1 MNVNDIVYLK
11 SEKEKLMI
19 TWIVGVT
26 KDPKIPFDVDEIMKK
41 NPTYQS
47 GDIAIKYDKDKKA
60 TIPVKCLI
68 EDLNNLIPATNQGLS
83 VGNVVKHKL
92 TDKEMTIT
100 WIIGQINESS
110 SPMDFNK
117 MSKVQGF
124 EDGDIVCGFF
134 DKKEYKTEIIKKGEV
149 EKIFE

>member
-1 MNVNDIVYLK
+1 MVSWV
-11 SEKEKLMI
+11 
-19 TWIVGVT
+19 VGVT
-26 KDPKIPFDVDEIMKK
+26 KDPKIPFDINEIMKK

-47 GDIAIKYDKDKKA
+47 GDIATKYDKDKKA
-60 TIPVKCLI
+60 TIPGKCLI
-68 EDLNNLIPATNQGLS
+68 EDLNNLIPATNQELS

-100 WIIGQINESS
+100 WIIGQTNESS
-110 SPMDFNK
+110 SLLDFNR
-117 MSKVQGF
+117 MSKMQGF